1 MKETQLFKYFIKN
14 DKNQIIEGLELE
26 IQSSLR
32 KIF

>member
-14 DKNQIIEGLELE
+14 DKNQTIEGLELE

-32 KIF
+32 KIS

>member
-14 DKNQIIEGLELE
+14 DKNQIIEALELE

-32 KIF
+32 KIS